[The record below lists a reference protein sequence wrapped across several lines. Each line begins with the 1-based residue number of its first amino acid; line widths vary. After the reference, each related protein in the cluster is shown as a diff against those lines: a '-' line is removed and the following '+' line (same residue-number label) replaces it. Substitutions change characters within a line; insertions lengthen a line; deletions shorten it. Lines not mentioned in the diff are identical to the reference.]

1 MEIDI
6 KIDDKKASEIKRL
19 ILNLLNPSG
28 KLDCGAAFKIAAK
41 LGVDASVVGDLG
53 TRRDTDRSLRT
64 RTVRQAAM

>member
-41 LGVDASVVGDLG
+41 LGVEVGLVRRCRRSRG
-53 TRRDTDRSLRT
+53 ARRDTDRSL
-64 RTVRQAAM
+64 

>member
-41 LGVDASVVGDLG
+41 LGAGAGL
-53 TRRDTDRSLRT
+53 
-64 RTVRQAAM
+64 A

>member
-41 LGVDASVVGDLG
+41 LGVDAGVVGDLAA
-53 TRRDTDRSLRT
+53 RTDRSLRT
-64 RTVRQAAM
+64 RSIRQAAM

>member
-28 KLDCGAAFKIAAK
+28 KLDCGAAFKFAAIYPYPFARREISY
-41 LGVDASVVGDLG
+41 DACIY
-53 TRRDTDRSLRT
+53 
-64 RTVRQAAM
+64 A